1 MKGSVRKIFEMFSE
15 LLSAE
20 NCEKD
25 SVAVLLENAKNEIRE
40 LRAGIDSARDESV
53 MEMYLYRLKAAEG
66 QYREL
71 LKMAK
76 ETKQKK
82 TG

>member
-15 LLSAE
+15 LLSAD
-20 NCEKD
+20 NREKD

-40 LRAGIDSARDESV
+40 IRAGIDSARDESV

>member
-15 LLSAE
+15 LLSNE
-20 NCEKD
+20 KCEKD

-40 LRAGIDSARDESV
+40 IRAGIDSARDESV
-53 MEMYLYRLKAAEG
+53 VEMYLYRLKAAEG

>member
-20 NCEKD
+20 RCEKD

-40 LRAGIDSARDESV
+40 IRAGIDSAHDESV